1 LKVEGKIEV
10 KFRDGRV
17 AEAVV
22 RAVSPDN
29 KPAPEGVTVETW
41 RSRRKLLG
49 LIKCSRG
56 VETFLSTLDD
66 LLSSVQTAERALEML
81 KGEARKG

>member
-1 LKVEGKIEV
+1 MKVEGRVEV
-10 KFRDGRV
+10 EFRDDRL

-29 KPAPEGVTVETW
+29 KPTPEGVTVEAW
-41 RSRRKLLG
+41 RSKRKLLG
-49 LIKCSRG
+49 LVKCSRG